1 VEPHGR
7 STRHLFCA
15 DSRIA
20 QHYTNA
26 RRVDEIRLAILFSF
40 QHKESLVGA
49 LPKKKVSNHRQGN
62 RRQHHRVKLPQ
73 LKVCPQCRQ
82 ARLSHH
88 ACPNCGTYRG
98 RQVLPVKT
106 ARAAE

>member
-1 VEPHGR
+1 MAAQR
-7 STRHLFCA
+7 AIYSMQTAALANIARTRGELTRFAC
-15 DSRIA
+15 RFFI
-20 QHYTNA
+20 
-26 RRVDEIRLAILFSF
+26 SF